1 MWVGRLVGFLTRQ
14 ACHLA
19 DLSWRRV
26 SQEKESMHERS
37 SLSTAIG
44 SQVRWMRRRTE
55 DAQEKH
61 QGREPS
67 RSPTELYKVAFL
79 LAFKF

>member
-1 MWVGRLVGFLTRQ
+1 
-14 ACHLA
+14 
-19 DLSWRRV
+19 
-26 SQEKESMHERS
+26 
-37 SLSTAIG
+37 LSTALG

-61 QGREPS
+61 QGREPR
-67 RSPTELYKVAFL
+67 RSPTELYNVPFL